1 MYWTTFRIPYGISHY
16 TRNKD
21 CGTQRALR
29 TLPVGGFQQEH
40 VFLSARHLLSKYTTK
55 PLTGFGSFTAAKYG
69 TRCPAHEYGTP
80 PSMSCRIHAPGISFH
95 MLQP

>member
-29 TLPVGGFQQEH
+29 TLPVGGLQQEH
-40 VFLSARHLLSKYTTK
+40 VFLSARHLLSKYTTAWE
-55 PLTGFGSFTAAKYG
+55 GGGAGSDAFSLEEVCVQGAV
-69 TRCPAHEYGTP
+69 
-80 PSMSCRIHAPGISFH
+80 
-95 MLQP
+95 

>member
-29 TLPVGGFQQEH
+29 TLPVGGLQQEH
-40 VFLSARHLLSKYTTK
+40 VFLSARHLLSKYTTFCK
-55 PLTGFGSFTAAKYG
+55 VFRKSRKTCPSVYDTIGLSETRSASKTA
-69 TRCPAHEYGTP
+69 
-80 PSMSCRIHAPGISFH
+80 F
-95 MLQP
+95 